1 MNNLAVRLLFAAVA
15 IPVALFCVWFCDY
28 TRIFLMCF
36 LGGVGAWEWA
46 KMVGKMYKGPDMRY
60 LSLASAV
67 ALMLAWVFSK
77 GGFFGS
83 AAVPA
88 IMGPTVVI
96 ILGIYIAIGFAKVDI
111 ASLFP
116 WLVLHLG
123 APLYLGLW
131 GGVSILLLG
140 SGQGFEHCYA
150 FLLVLL
156 SMWICDSVAYFF
168 GKFAAGKGPF
178 GRHAFA
184 PSISPKKTWEG
195 SIAGTVTTVAFVAY
209 TAPFALANF
218 GVQITLPVGAALG
231 LLIAAAG
238 QAGDLLMSAL
248 KRWSGT
254 KDSGTIFVG
263 HGGVLDRFDSFF
275 LAAPTLYLVLEFLQK
290 IL

>member
-1 MNNLAVRLLFAAVA
+1 
-15 IPVALFCVWFCDY
+15 
-28 TRIFLMCF
+28 MCF
-36 LGGVGAWEWA
+36 LGGIGAWEWA

-67 ALMLAWVFSK
+67 AFMLAWVFSK
-77 GGFFGS
+77 GGFFGC

-88 IMGPTVVI
+88 VMGPTAVF

-111 ASLFP
+111 ANLFP
-116 WLVLHLG
+116 WLVLHIG

-131 GGVSILLLG
+131 GGASILLLG
-140 SGQGFEHCYA
+140 SGQGFEHCYG

-195 SIAGTVTTVAFVAY
+195 SVAGTITTIAFVAY
-209 TAPFALANF
+209 FAPGALASFN
-218 GVQITLPVGAALG
+218 VQITLPVGIALG
-231 LLIAAAG
+231 LLIAASG

-275 LAAPTLYLVLEFLQK
+275 LAAPTLYLVLDFLQK
-290 IL
+290 IS

>member
-1 MNNLAVRLLFAAVA
+1 MSNLAVRLLFAAVA
-15 IPVALFCVWFCDY
+15 IPLALFCIWFGDY
-28 TRIFLMCF
+28 SRIFLMCF

-46 KMVGKMYKGPDMRY
+46 KMAGKMYKGPDMRY

-67 ALMLAWVFSK
+67 ALMLAWTFSK
-77 GGFFGS
+77 GGFFGC
-83 AAVPA
+83 APVPA
-88 IMGPTVVI
+88 IVGVTMVVV
-96 ILGIYIAIGFAKVDI
+96 LGIYIAIAFAKVEIDH
-111 ASLFP
+111 LFP
-116 WLVLHLG
+116 WLVMHLG

-131 GGVSILLLG
+131 GGVCIFMLG

-178 GRHAFA
+178 GRHSFA

-195 SIAGTVTTVAFVAY
+195 SVAGTITTMAFFAY
-209 TAPFALANF
+209 FASAALSNF
-218 GVQITLPVGAALG
+218 GVDISLSLG
-231 LLIAAAG
+231 LVLGFVVAMSG

-275 LAAPTLYLVLEFLQK
+275 LAAPMLVLVLDFLK
-290 IL
+290 VIA

>member
-1 MNNLAVRLLFAAVA
+1 MSNLAVRLLFAAVA
-15 IPVALFCVWFCDY
+15 IPAALFCIWFGDF
-28 TRIFLMCF
+28 TRILLMCF

-60 LSLASAV
+60 MSLASAV
-67 ALMLAWVFSK
+67 ALMLAWVFTK
-77 GGFFGS
+77 GGFFGC
-83 AAVPA
+83 APVPA
-88 IMGPTVVI
+88 IVGVTMFIV
-96 ILGIYIAIGFAKVDI
+96 LGIYIAIAFAKVEIDH
-111 ASLFP
+111 LFP
-116 WLVLHLG
+116 WLVMHVG

-131 GGVSILLLG
+131 GGTCMLMLG
-140 SGQGFEHCYA
+140 AGQGFEHCYP

-195 SIAGTVTTVAFVAY
+195 SVAGTIVTMAFLAY
-209 TAPFALANF
+209 FAPGALASF
-218 GVQITLPVGAALG
+218 GVQITLPIGLALG
-231 LLIAAAG
+231 FLIAMAG

-275 LAAPTLYLVLEFLQK
+275 LAAPTLVLLMEFLK
-290 IL
+290 HM

>member
-1 MNNLAVRLLFAAVA
+1 MSNLAVRLLFAAVA
-15 IPVALFCVWFCDY
+15 IPAALFCIWFGDF
-28 TRIFLMCF
+28 TRILLMCF

-60 LSLASAV
+60 MSLASAV
-67 ALMLAWVFSK
+67 ALMLAWVFTK
-77 GGFFGS
+77 GGFFGC
-83 AAVPA
+83 APVPA
-88 IMGPTVVI
+88 IVGVTMFIV
-96 ILGIYIAIGFAKVDI
+96 LGIYIAIAFAKVEIDH
-111 ASLFP
+111 LFP
-116 WLVLHLG
+116 WLVMHVG

-131 GGVSILLLG
+131 GGTCILMLG
-140 SGQGFEHCYA
+140 AGQGFEHCYA

-195 SIAGTVTTVAFVAY
+195 SVAGTIVTMAFLAY
-209 TAPFALANF
+209 FAPGALASF
-218 GVQITLPVGAALG
+218 GVQITLPIGLALG
-231 LLIAAAG
+231 FLIAMSG

-275 LAAPTLYLVLEFLQK
+275 LAAPTLVLLMEFLK
-290 IL
+290 HM